1 MAKFRC
7 KQSGNVFVFESEHD
21 IKGLRK
27 HPEYEE
33 VIEETVQKVETYE
46 ETPTYRKPGVLR
58 KNNNYA

>member
-46 ETPTYRKPGVLR
+46 ETPTYRKPGR
-58 KNNNYA
+58 PKKEQ

>member
-7 KQSGNVFVFESEHD
+7 KQSGNMFVFESEYD

-33 VIEETVQKVETYE
+33 VIEETKQQSVGTYE
-46 ETPTYRKPGVLR
+46 EIPTVRKPGR
-58 KNNNYA
+58 PKKEQ